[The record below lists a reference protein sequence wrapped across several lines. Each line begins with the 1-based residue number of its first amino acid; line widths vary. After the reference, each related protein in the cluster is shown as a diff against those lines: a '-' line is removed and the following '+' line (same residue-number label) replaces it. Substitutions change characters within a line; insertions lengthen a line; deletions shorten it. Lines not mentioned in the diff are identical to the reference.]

1 MCQKNV
7 WAEAHYVNKKDSVSS
22 GMTEK
27 IGHT

>member
-1 MCQKNV
+1 MPKTV
-7 WAEAHYVNKKDSVSS
+7 WDEVHYVNKKDSVSS